1 MANIPIW
8 PGSATWAEG
17 ITAFGFYDGDE
28 EFSNDAPLV
37 AKWCAQRLGYPLVD
51 IELQDYNFFTAFE
64 EAVSEYGAQV
74 YQFQIINNLWR
85 IKGYSTASDNP
96 NGLNQIDL
104 SDVYGSSVGGGA
116 SVGSGTSGGGGGS
129 YGEKTYS
136 ASLSV
141 KRNQQR
147 YDLLSTSPGYASTTL
162 EWGAN
167 ASDESGPQIFGALP
181 HSSSIKITDTN
192 GVTVYYRATTGSSA
206 GGWIGHTEDP
216 IPNGASLPNMETGSG
231 EYHNYIHISASV
243 GEFVTGSYVGISPGH
258 CTDPTVTGGT
268 ILGCHQTGSNADVT
282 NEATN
287 PDGTLAGD
295 VGHLSAS
302 VDSFISTLKNGP
314 HKNSFTI
321 SSSLSSS
328 GFHYITLTQK
338 TEGEGGNTSITVT
351 DMSGVTASAAF
362 TGGSSGLQ
370 FEISGSQIQA
380 RSKRIVVRKIYHYA
394 PAAINRYFDPYA
406 GTGTGIQSLMQTF
419 GFGNYSPGVNF
430 MLMPMYF
437 DALKLQAIEMNDKIR
452 KSAYHFE
459 LTSGRYLK
467 LFPIPTKD
475 YTLWFDYTVA
485 NSSTDLTQ
493 DTTEGEEDALPKADN
508 TITDLSNAP
517 YKRPTYAFINEPGR
531 QWIRKYCLA
540 LCKEMLGGI
549 RGKYQSIPI
558 PGSDTT
564 LDYSR
569 LLSEASEEKSSLI
582 AQLREDL
589 EATTTLS
596 QTQRAGDE
604 SAATQ
609 TQYSLDNPYQ
619 IYIH

>member
-8 PGSATWAEG
+8 PGSATFAAG
-17 ITAFGFYDGDE
+17 KTAFGFYDGDD

-37 AKWCAQRLGYPLVD
+37 ASWCAQRLGYPLVD
-51 IELQDYNFFTAFE
+51 IELQDVNFFTAFE

-85 IKGYSTASDNP
+85 IKGFSTASENP

-129 YGEKTYS
+129 YGEKTYT
-136 ASLSV
+136 ASLEV
-141 KRNQQR
+141 KRGTQK
-147 YDLLSTSPGYASTTL
+147 YDLLSSTPGYASTTI

-167 ASDESGPQIFGALP
+167 ASDESGPQTFGALAN
-181 HSSSIKITDTN
+181 SASIQLTDTN
-192 GVTVYYRATTGSSA
+192 GVTIFYRAIEGSIA
-206 GGWIGHTEDP
+206 GGSIDGLANDP
-216 IPNGASLPNMETGSG
+216 ENPPVAEAPTMVTGSG
-231 EYHNYIHISASV
+231 EFRRYIHISASS
-243 GEFVTGSYVGISPGH
+243 GQFATGSY
-258 CTDPTVTGGT
+258 T
-268 ILGCHQTGSNADVT
+268 AT
-282 NEATN
+282 NE
-287 PDGTLAGD
+287 DGSIIAGTSLGLGGVNGSAA
-295 VGHLSAS
+295 VGDLSAS
-302 VDSFISTLKNGP
+302 FDSFVSTLENGP

-328 GFHYITLTQK
+328 GAHFVTITQK
-338 TEGEGGNTSITVT
+338 TEGEGGNTSIVVNN
-351 DMSGVTASAAF
+351 MPGVTASAAF
-362 TGGSSGLQ
+362 TGGSSGLE

-380 RSKRIVVRKIYHYA
+380 RSKRIVIKKIYHYQ

-430 MLMPMYF
+430 MLMPMYY

-459 LTSGRYLK
+459 LSSGRYLR
-467 LFPIPTKD
+467 LFPIPTSD

-493 DTTEGEEDALPKADN
+493 DTSEGEENALPKADN

-517 YKRPTYAFINEPGR
+517 YKRPTYSFINEPGR

-549 RGKYQSIPI
+549 RGKYQSVPI
-558 PGSDTT
+558 PGSETT

-569 LLSEASEEKSSLI
+569 LLSEAVSEKEALI
-582 AQLREDL
+582 TQLREDL

-596 QTQRAGDE
+596 QTTRASDE

>member
-1 MANIPIW
+1 MARIPIW
-8 PGSATWAEG
+8 PGSSSFFPGDTP
-17 ITAFGFYDGDE
+17 FGFYDQDNDFQTDAE
-28 EFSNDAPLV
+28 LTSN
-37 AKWCAQRLGYPLVD
+37 WCAKRLGYPIIDV
-51 IELQDYNFFTAFE
+51 ELQSINFYSCFE
-64 EAVSEYGAQV
+64 EAVNEYGSQV
-74 YQFQIINNLWR
+74 YTYKIR
-85 IKGYSTASDNP
+85 DNIGKLVGSVTSS
-96 NGLNQIDL
+96 NQWDDLNQVNITNDFGTNFQ
-104 SDVYGSSVGGGA
+104 DDAIGGDA
-116 SVGSGTSGGGGGS
+116 ASGGTYSGAGRV
-129 YGEKTYS
+129 YS
-136 ASLSV
+136 ASLDV
-141 KRNQQR
+141 KLNKQK
-147 YDLLSTSPGYASTTL
+147 YDL
-162 EWGAN
+162 
-167 ASDESGPQIFGALP
+167 I
-181 HSSSIKITDTN
+181 DTN
-192 GVTVYYRATTGSSA
+192 LVS
-206 GGWIGHTEDP
+206 W
-216 IPNGASLPNMETGSG
+216 ETGSAQ
-231 EYHNYIHISASV
+231 II
-243 GEFVTGSYVGISPGH
+243 TG
-258 CTDPTVTGGT
+258 D
-268 ILGCHQTGSNADVT
+268 LGV
-282 NEATN
+282 
-287 PDGTLAGD
+287 
-295 VGHLSAS
+295 
-302 VDSFISTLKNGP
+302 K
-314 HKNSFTI
+314 
-321 SSSLSSS
+321 
-328 GFHYITLTQK
+328 IT
-338 TEGEGGNTSITVT
+338 
-351 DMSGVTASAAF
+351 
-362 TGGSSGLQ
+362 
-370 FEISGSQIQA
+370 
-380 RSKRIVVRKIYHYA
+380 KIYHYA

-459 LTSGRYLK
+459 INAGRYLR
-467 LFPIPTKD
+467 LFPFPTED

-549 RGKYQSIPI
+549 RGKYQSVPI
-558 PGSDTT
+558 PGSETT